1 MVKVFRL
8 YDTDESAK
16 IDEKEFRKLISD
28 LFVLK
33 GQTCP
38 SDMIDNVVRS
48 IASLIP
54 SVAGC
59 QIDLGEFIEAALAR
73 NNSPFNQY
81 ATASIDGGLQDTLL
95 GFFQKKNEA
104 LLNQVT
110 SYRIMM
116 YCHFLHVLDLL
127 HYISINPTTPTPYH
141 HHC

>member
-1 MVKVFRL
+1 MNRRQPTIVPRGVYYDDFERRSNMVKVFRL
-8 YDTDESAK
+8 YDSDESAK

-81 ATASIDGGLQDTLL
+81 STANIDGGLQDTLL

-110 SYRIMM
+110 S
-116 YCHFLHVLDLL
+116 
-127 HYISINPTTPTPYH
+127 
-141 HHC
+141 